1 MNMTKIAIDGA
12 AYDAA
17 SIRLG
22 AAPLLVICGG
32 RGALGCG
39 YLNVET
45 AGKLGY
51 PLAIVTGVGD
61 FDAMLQAS
69 VRLVSPAAAAL
80 GVAPG
85 MSGREALKLLK

>member
-1 MNMTKIAIDGA
+1 MNVTKIEIDGA
-12 AYDAA
+12 VYDAA
-17 SIRLG
+17 SVRLG
-22 AAPLLVICGG
+22 AAPLLLIRGG

-45 AGKLGY
+45 AGKVGFA
-51 PLAIVTGVGD
+51 LAIVTGVGD
-61 FDAMLQAS
+61 FDAMLTAA

-80 GVAPG
+80 GVTPG